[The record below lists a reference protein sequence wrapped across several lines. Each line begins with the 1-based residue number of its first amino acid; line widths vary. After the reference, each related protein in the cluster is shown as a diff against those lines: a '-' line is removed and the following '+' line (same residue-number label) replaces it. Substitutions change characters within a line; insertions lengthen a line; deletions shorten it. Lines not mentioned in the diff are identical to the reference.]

1 MTDYAGTSS
10 TKDTSTLRD
19 DVDKTASIRILDPNI
34 VSPTFQQLQQIRNYY
49 TFPPNNLDVDR
60 YPPAKDGTVQDTVV
74 GLRELNLAGIPK
86 KNWINNHFRYTH
98 GFGVVAAK
106 GTAADNGEPVFTESD
121 LPPSGDLGTYQQRVY
136 YGEKTTTYSIVG
148 GPQKE
153 IDYSDNDGE
162 KTTSYRGG
170 KSGVSCPARSTGPP
184 THWRSASRRS
194 STPVPSA
201 TARGSCTTAR
211 PRSASRRWRP
221 G

>member
-1 MTDYAGTSS
+1 MTEYAGTGSA
-10 TKDTSTLRD
+10 KDKSTLRD

-49 TFPPNNLDVDR
+49 TFPNNLDVDR
-60 YPPAKDGTVQDTVV
+60 YSKNGKVQDTVI
-74 GLRELNLAGIPK
+74 GLRELNLDGIPK

-98 GFGVVAAK
+98 GYGVVAAK
-106 GTAADNGEPVFTESD
+106 GTEADGNGQPVFTESD
-121 LPPSGDLGTYQQRVY
+121 LPSSGELPTYEQRIY

-162 KTTSYRGG
+162 KTTSYRE
-170 KSGVSCPARSTGPP
+170 KSGVSSPARSTGRR
-184 THWRSASRRS
+184 TRWRSASRRS
-194 STPVPSA
+194 STRARSA
-201 TARGSCTTAR
+201 RARGSCTTAR
-211 PRSASRRWRP
+211 PRSASRPSPP